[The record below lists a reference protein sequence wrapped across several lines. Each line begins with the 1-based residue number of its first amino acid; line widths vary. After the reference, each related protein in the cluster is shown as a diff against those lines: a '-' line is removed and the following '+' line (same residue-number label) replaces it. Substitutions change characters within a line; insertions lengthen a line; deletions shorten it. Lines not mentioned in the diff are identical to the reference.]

1 VRNALD
7 AEGFGDIKIL
17 VSGSITV
24 TRIREFEDEGVPV
37 DAYGVGTALTSGRFG
52 FVADVVT
59 LDGAAHARA
68 GRTLKPN
75 PRMERVR

>member
-1 VRNALD
+1 
-7 AEGFGDIKIL
+7 
-17 VSGSITV
+17 VSGSITIA
-24 TRIREFEDEGVPV
+24 RIREFEDEGVPV

>member
-1 VRNALD
+1 
-7 AEGFGDIKIL
+7 
-17 VSGSITV
+17 
-24 TRIREFEDEGVPV
+24 VPV
-37 DAYGVGTALTSGRFG
+37 DAYGVGSALTSGRFS
-52 FVADVVT
+52 FVADVVM

>member
-1 VRNALD
+1 M
-7 AEGFGDIKIL
+7 
-17 VSGSITV
+17 SGAITV
-24 TRIREFEDEGVPV
+24 SRIREFEDDGVPV

-52 FVADVVT
+52 FVADVVM

-75 PRMERVR
+75 LRMERVR